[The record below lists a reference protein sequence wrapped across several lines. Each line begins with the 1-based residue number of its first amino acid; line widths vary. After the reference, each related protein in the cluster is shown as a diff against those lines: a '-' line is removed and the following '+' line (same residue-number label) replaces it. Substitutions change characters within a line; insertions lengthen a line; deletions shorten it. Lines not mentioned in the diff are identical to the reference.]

1 MKLYLCY
8 DLVNMFKTE
17 RNVEKLLFHFFSLK
31 KLPDI
36 PYCRLVAKKDCKLSS
51 SSHQLLKLNVKHR
64 ELRDMQKENDFI
76 KKDILQKYGQFIE
89 MEQWKETKKLNRKI
103 RVECLRQEILSSK
116 AETQEKE
123 KKKIE
128 ITEQVENM
136 KRSMSEKYVDLDEER
151 ENLNSLLEIVSQL
164 RNWNREY
171 QTMKNEE

>member
-1 MKLYLCY
+1 
-8 DLVNMFKTE
+8 
-17 RNVEKLLFHFFSLK
+17 
-31 KLPDI
+31 
-36 PYCRLVAKKDCKLSS
+36 
-51 SSHQLLKLNVKHR
+51 
-64 ELRDMQKENDFI
+64 MQKENDFI

-103 RVECLRQEILSSK
+103 RVECLREEILSSK

-171 QTMKNEE
+171 ETMKNEE